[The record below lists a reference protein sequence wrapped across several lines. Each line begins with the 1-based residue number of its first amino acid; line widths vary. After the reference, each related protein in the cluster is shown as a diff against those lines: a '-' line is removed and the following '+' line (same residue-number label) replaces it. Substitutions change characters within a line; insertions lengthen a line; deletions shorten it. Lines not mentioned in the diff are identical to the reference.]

1 MLQEMANRRLLEKVK
16 RDVSEY
22 LKTLHFT
29 KAQKLETFEVT
40 FGLPMPIK
48 RDDNGNLSPMTL
60 GEMQD
65 MLAYISTETAKMNP
79 MRKCV
84 VAVRNNDYV
93 APSLRKLPRIKPITR
108 GRLDG
113 LDMDSIER
121 SKESYER
128 KCSEVLL
135 QDSKYMVICDIK
147 DNTFETDGN
156 RIVIKTL
163 YETYGEIFALYFL

>member
-1 MLQEMANRRLLEKVK
+1 MLQEIANRRLLEKVK
-16 RDVSEY
+16 RDMSEH

-48 RDDNGNLSPMTL
+48 RDADGNLSPMTL
-60 GEMQD
+60 DEMQD

-84 VAVRNNDYV
+84 VAVRNTDYIE
-93 APSLRKLPRIKPITR
+93 PSSRKLPKIKPITK

-113 LDMDSIER
+113 LDMDSVEK

-135 QDSKYMVICDIK
+135 QDCKCMVICDTK
-147 DNTFETDGN
+147 NNTFETDDN
-156 RIVIKTL
+156 RKVINTL
-163 YETYGEIFALYFL
+163 FDIYKEIFALYFL